1 MKQTGTSYSG
11 VADLRLFEL
20 GFQVQ
25 LQEILSRLP
34 TSRQSMLFSA
44 TLPSSVAEFVRAG
57 LANPAVIRLDADVKI
72 NPDLTTHFFRVSG
85 GDKDAGL
92 MVLLEL
98 AAIIPGHNAVESQA
112 IVFVA
117 TKHHVEYLVSMLS
130 AAGFSASHVYGS
142 LDQVARQRQL
152 QDFRDRKTSLLIVT
166 DVAARGLDIPIMD
179 HVINYDFP
187 PNARVFIHR
196 VGRTARGGRKGTAWS
211 ILDKDDLPYY
221 ADLAVNLNTTAEP
234 PVLHCLPRQS
244 LDAATEAIQA
254 LSASVSD
261 LDDLRAVMRKGDSMY
276 RRSRTKATA
285 SGYKTARQLATN
297 DYPIFAELRGAFGGD
312 VETRRAALLS
322 VIDAFRPATTGIT
335 AKPPKSKNPPGGA
348 LPAAADEIVP
358 DEGPKLA
365 SRPTPPT
372 STKVS
377 TSALE
382 TDAQDF
388 RDSAFYL
395 PQGARVD
402 EDKM

>member
-1 MKQTGTSYSG
+1 MFSWKL
-11 VADLRLFEL
+11 ADGRLFEL

-92 MVLLEL
+92 MVLLEQ
-98 AAIIPGHNAVESQA
+98 ASIIPGGEAAVQHQA

-117 TKHHVEYLVSMLS
+117 TKHHVEYLVNLLT

-221 ADLAVNLNTTAEP
+221 ADLAVNLNATAEP
-234 PVLHCLPRQS
+234 PVLHTLPRQS

-254 LSASVSD
+254 LSASSSD

-276 RRSRTKATA
+276 RRSRSKATA
-285 SGYKTARQLATN
+285 TGYRTARQLAIN
-297 DYPIFAELRGAFGGD
+297 DYPLFPGLQAAAAD
-312 VETRRAALLS
+312 DSSARRAQLLS

-335 AKPPKSKNPPGGA
+335 AKKPKTRKEGGPVPQAADDHA
-348 LPAAADEIVP
+348 LPLEEEPEAKKAAPSSSKVMQCIDGADQPGLSGYCI
-358 DEGPKLA
+358 
-365 SRPTPPT
+365 
-372 STKVS
+372 
-377 TSALE
+377 
-382 TDAQDF
+382 
-388 RDSAFYL
+388 L
-395 PQGARVD
+395 PSSGR
-402 EDKM
+402 